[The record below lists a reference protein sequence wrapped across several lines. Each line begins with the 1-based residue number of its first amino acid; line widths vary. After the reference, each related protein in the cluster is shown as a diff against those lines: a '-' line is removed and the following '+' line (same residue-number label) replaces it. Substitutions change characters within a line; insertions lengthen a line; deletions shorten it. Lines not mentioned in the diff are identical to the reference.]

1 MKNSFLS
8 HAMHVGFFVLF
19 LYVLCL
25 WWPQVYPYEA
35 DVLTHHLLSLK
46 LLFPGFQGYSAGSI
60 VLGGILSFIY
70 GFIGSLIFHA
80 AHKCCRTK

>member
-19 LYVLCL
+19 LYILCL
-25 WWPQVYPYEA
+25 WWPRVYPYET

-46 LLFPGFQGYSAGSI
+46 LLFPGFQGYTLGSI
-60 VLGGILSFIY
+60 LWGGILSFVY
-70 GFIGSLIFHA
+70 GFMGSFIFHQ
-80 AHKCCRTK
+80 AHKCCQMT